1 MRKGR
6 LIPNCSMITGG
17 GNRSRQSIGVPVAV
31 AKRNRLMDRTKQNVR
46 AHVCELRASAW
57 FDYVVA
63 KDIFY

>member
-1 MRKGR
+1 
-6 LIPNCSMITGG
+6 MITGG